1 MYTLCAE
8 SNHTGVPAVRG
19 LVLEYPTDP
28 VALGSLTQYE
38 YLLGRDLLVA
48 PVYKSEAKRDSIYFP
63 AGNWI
68 DYWDGTV
75 YQGNKWINNY
85 PAPLEKLPL
94 FVRSGAIIPMYQPMY
109 YDWERP
115 TDTLTLDIYPG
126 GKSEYEMY
134 EDDGLTREHRKGVF
148 ATTKFEVHDNRSA
161 GKGIEIVINPAKGDF
176 TGRLKQRVYLL
187 EVHSA
192 AKPKEIKAQG
202 SRLKAQK
209 QGSRR
214 KAQGSRGE
222 WSFDP
227 NDRGGILKIWTGVVS
242 TDAPTTIT
250 LL

>member
-1 MYTLCAE
+1 
-8 SNHTGVPAVRG
+8 
-19 LVLEYPTDP
+19 
-28 VALGSLTQYE
+28 
-38 YLLGRDLLVA
+38 
-48 PVYKSEAKRDSIYFP
+48 
-63 AGNWI
+63 
-68 DYWDGTV
+68 
-75 YQGNKWINNY
+75 
-85 PAPLEKLPL
+85 
-94 FVRSGAIIPMYQPMY
+94 
-109 YDWERP
+109 
-115 TDTLTLDIYPG
+115 
-126 GKSEYEMY
+126 MY